1 MMISTVERKGLIDR
15 IKDRL
20 GSFPNLLVRS
30 SGPHVVIAEGAN
42 AAPVARVT
50 ALGDDQFGLS
60 FPDRTGK
67 WDMLLIDTLDGIV
80 ENVSV
85 AVAA

>member
-1 MMISTVERKGLIDR
+1 MISTVERKGLIDR

-50 ALGDDQFGLS
+50 ALGEDQFGLS

>member
-1 MMISTVERKGLIDR
+1 MISTIERKSLIDR

-20 GSFPNLLVRS
+20 RTFPNLLVRS
-30 SGPHVVIAEGAN
+30 SGPHVVIAEDGG

-50 ALGDDQFGLS
+50 ALGEDQFGLS
-60 FPDRTGK
+60 FPDRAGR

>member
-1 MMISTVERKGLIDR
+1 MISTIERKSLIDR

-20 GSFPNLLVRS
+20 RTFPNLLVRS
-30 SGPHVVIAEGAN
+30 SGPHVVIAE
-42 AAPVARVT
+42 
-50 ALGDDQFGLS
+50 DEFGLS
-60 FPDRTGK
+60 FPDRAGR